1 MAPAGSEHSRMPM
14 KVQIQTTQNVDIEYE
29 VANIAERVGAWAVD
43 ALILFGYVVVVYAIF
58 IFMILKDHLL
68 NETSATVALII
79 AAIPFLFYELICET
93 LMNGQSFGKK
103 VFKLRVVKLDGSQP
117 EIGGYFLRWL
127 LRFIDIWPL
136 FGTIGLTT
144 ILFNGKGQRLGDLA
158 AGTSVVKIKPAVT
171 LSDTILAKVDDDY
184 VPTYPQVMALKD
196 EDIAVIMEVL
206 TSRDYRDDPVI
217 VRALVTRVQDTLG
230 VTSELTPKKF
240 LRTVVKDYNHYASL
254 M

>member
-1 MAPAGSEHSRMPM
+1 M

-29 VANIAERVGAWAVD
+29 VANIAERIGAWAVD
-43 ALILFGYVVVVYAIF
+43 ALILFGYIVVIYAGFLF
-58 IFMILKDHLL
+58 IALNKNLL
-68 NETSATVALII
+68 DRTSTIVALII
-79 AAIPFLFYELICET
+79 ATIPFLFYELICET

-127 LRFIDIWPL
+127 LRIPDIWMAL
-136 FGTIGLTT
+136 GTVAVVT

-158 AGTSVVKIKPAVT
+158 AGTSVVKIKPTVT

-184 VPTYPQVMALKD
+184 VPTYPQVMTLKD

-217 VRALVTRVQDTLG
+217 MRALVTRIQDTLG
-230 VTSELTPKKF
+230 VTSELTPRKF
-240 LRTVVKDYNHYASL
+240 LRIVVKDYNHYASL

>member
-1 MAPAGSEHSRMPM
+1 M

-29 VANIAERVGAWAVD
+29 VANIAERIGAWAID
-43 ALILFGYVVVVYAIF
+43 ALILFGYAVIIFAITSSLARTSSIGEGPVTIMTV
-58 IFMILKDHLL
+58 IF
-68 NETSATVALII
+68 AL
-79 AAIPFLFYELICET
+79 PYLFYELLCEIF
-93 LMNGQSFGKK
+93 MNGQSFGKK
-103 VFKLRVVKLDGSQP
+103 VFKLKVVKLDGSQP

-127 LRFIDIWPL
+127 LRIADIWIA
-136 FGTIGLTT
+136 FGTVAVVT

-171 LSDTILAKVDDDY
+171 LSDTILANVADDY
-184 VPTYPQVMALKD
+184 VPTYPQVMELKD

-206 TSRDYRDDPVI
+206 TSREYRDDPTI
-217 VRALVTRVQDTLG
+217 VRALVTRIQDTIG